1 MRDAEAQSAEAC
13 DLQRTLDREQAGA
26 PSSAVSGRFGHAM
39 PCFAYAGYMS
49 EPARE
54 PPQLEAEDA
63 LRGVVNQ
70 LTVGGQRMPVIIPGS
85 VIEAL
90 RDFAGLLLAARD
102 SGYLPRLMRQ
112 AMPWTAPLS
121 DSELDE
127 FAAGIADA
135 SDSGDRAPERLAA
148 VLREWR
154 ETAEVLGDPRALEE
168 IEAARADI
176 ARGNGA
182 RGREALAALRP
193 RK

>member
-1 MRDAEAQSAEAC
+1 
-13 DLQRTLDREQAGA
+13 
-26 PSSAVSGRFGHAM
+26 
-39 PCFAYAGYMS
+39 MS

-54 PPQLEAEDA
+54 IPELDAEDA

-70 LTVGGQRMPVIIPGS
+70 LTIHGRRMPVIIPGS

-90 RDFAGLLLAARD
+90 RDFAGLLMAARD

-112 AMPWTAPLS
+112 AMPWTEPLT
-121 DSELDE
+121 DGELDQ
-127 FAAGIADA
+127 FASGIADA
-135 SDSGDRAPERLAA
+135 SAGDDRAPERLAA

-154 ETAEVLGDPRALEE
+154 ETAEVLRDPHSLEE

-176 ARGNGA
+176 ARGSGA
-182 RGREALAALRP
+182 RGREALASLRP

>member
-1 MRDAEAQSAEAC
+1 M
-13 DLQRTLDREQAGA
+13 
-26 PSSAVSGRFGHAM
+26 SGRFSGAV
-39 PCFAYAGYMS
+39 PCFAYAGNMS

-54 PPQLEAEDA
+54 PPELDAEDA

-70 LTVGGQRMPVIIPGS
+70 LTVRGQRMQVIIPGS

-90 RDFAGLLLAARD
+90 RDFAGLLMAARD
-102 SGYLPRLMRQ
+102 SGHLPRLMRQ

-121 DSELDE
+121 DSELDQ

-135 SDSGDRAPERLAA
+135 SGSGDRAPERLAA

-154 ETAEVLGDPRALEE
+154 ETAEVLGDPHALEE

-176 ARGNGA
+176 ARGNWT

-193 RK
+193 HK